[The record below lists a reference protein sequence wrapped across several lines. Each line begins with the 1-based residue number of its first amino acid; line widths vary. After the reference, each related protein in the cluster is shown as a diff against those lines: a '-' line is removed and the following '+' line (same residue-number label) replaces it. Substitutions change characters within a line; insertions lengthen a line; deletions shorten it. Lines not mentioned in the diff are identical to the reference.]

1 MLMFKLQLFR
11 RSVIASVLLTLLG
24 GHYSTAWAGEESV
37 EFNTD
42 VLDVQDRSHIDL
54 SQFARAGYLMP
65 GTYSL
70 AIQINKSVLPEQ
82 QVQFIAPDNDPEGS
96 EACLTADIV
105 GRLGLTTKSSQ
116 QLSWW
121 HNGECLDPKSLP
133 GMTVRGDLGN
143 GALFI
148 SLPQAYLD
156 YVSDNWDPPSRW
168 DNGVAGMMFDY
179 NINGQATRQKTSGAE
194 SDNKTVSGNGT
205 AGLNISAWRLRADW
219 QGQMEQQSGNTSRNS
234 QSLNWN
240 RFYLYRAVPSMRA
253 KMTLGEDYLASDMFD
268 SFRFTGASLV
278 SSDSML
284 PPNLRGYAPEVTG
297 VAKTNAKV
305 TVSQQ
310 GRVLY
315 ETTVAAGPFRIQDLN
330 NAVVGTLDVKVTE
343 QDGSVQTY
351 QMNTS
356 NVPYLTRP
364 GMVRYKVAAGQPS
377 DFDHHV
383 NGPVFGTGE
392 FSWGV
397 NNGWSLYGGALAA
410 GDYNAAALGIGR
422 DLLVLGALSFDVT
435 QSRATLPD
443 EGTKQGGSYRV
454 SYSKRF
460 DSTDSQVTFAGYRF
474 SEREFMSMSQYLDA
488 RYHDNDSGGSG
499 KEMYT
504 ISFNQQIRPLNMSV
518 YLNYSRQTYWDQ
530 PTSTSYNLSM
540 SRYFDLGRFK
550 NISLNLSAFRTQSTD
565 SEDKGMYV
573 SLSLPWGES
582 GSLSYDSQ
590 IGQAGV
596 GHSLSY
602 SDKINEN
609 NDYHL
614 SVSSDQNG
622 ATGGSGYLT
631 HEGDIAEVT
640 ATAAQQSN
648 QYSSMGLSIR
658 GGMTA
663 TAHGAALHRMSVP
676 GGTRMMVDTAGVSDV
691 PVKGAGNN
699 TRSNMFGKA
708 VVGDVSSYYRNSVNI
723 DMDALGD
730 DVDANRSVVEGTLTE
745 GAIGYRKFGIIA
757 GKKAMATVHLA
768 DGTVPP
774 FGATVINQDKEQ
786 TGLIG
791 EDGEVWLT
799 GIKPGE
805 VMGVS
810 WEGAEQCA
818 ITLPTPLPV
827 DLESQKMLLPC
838 VSAGSH

>member
-1 MLMFKLQLFR
+1 MLMCKVQLFR
-11 RSVIASVLLTLLG
+11 QSVIASLLMSLLG
-24 GHYSTAWAGEESV
+24 GHYRVVWAGEANIQ
-37 EFNTD
+37 FNTD
-42 VLDVQDRSHIDL
+42 VLDVQDRTHIDL
-54 SQFARAGYLMP
+54 SQFSRAGYVMP
-65 GTYSL
+65 GTYTL
-70 AIQINKSVLPEQ
+70 AIQINRSALPEQ
-82 QVQFIAPDNDPEGS
+82 SVQFIAPEDDAQGS
-96 EACLTADIV
+96 EPCLTADIV
-105 GRLGLTTKSSQ
+105 TRLGLTTKASKE
-116 QLSWW
+116 LSWW
-121 HNGECLDPKSLP
+121 HNGECLDTKSLP

-143 GALFI
+143 SALLI

-168 DNGVAGMMFDY
+168 DNGVPGMMFDY
-179 NINGQATRQKTSGAE
+179 NINGQATRQKTAGEEHDS
-194 SDNKTVSGNGT
+194 KTISGNGT
-205 AGLNISAWRLRADW
+205 TGLNMGPWRLRTDW
-219 QGQMEQQSGNTSRNS
+219 QGQKQQSDNTSRNT
-234 QSLNWN
+234 LDWN
-240 RFYLYRAVPSMRA
+240 RVYLYRALPSIRA
-253 KMTLGEDYLASDMFD
+253 KMTLGEDYLTSDMFD
-268 SFRFTGASLV
+268 SFRFTGTSLV
-278 SSDSML
+278 SSDNML

-297 VAKTNAKV
+297 MAKTNAKV

-315 ETTVAAGPFRIQDLN
+315 ETTVAAGPFRIQGLN
-330 NAVVGTLDVKVTE
+330 NAVAGTLDVKVTE
-343 QDGSVQTY
+343 QDGSIQTY

-364 GMVRYKVAAGQPS
+364 GMVRYKIAAGRPS

-410 GDYNAAALGIGR
+410 GDYNAIALGIGR

-435 QSRATLPD
+435 QSHARLPY

-504 ISFNQQIRPLNMSV
+504 ISFNQQINPLNMSV

-530 PTSTSYNLSM
+530 PTSTSYNLSI
-540 SRYFDLGRFK
+540 SRYFDIGRFK
-550 NISLNLSAFRTQSTD
+550 NVSLNLSAFRTQSKD
-565 SEDKGMYV
+565 SEDKGVYV
-573 SLSLPWGES
+573 SMSLPWGDS

-596 GHSLSY
+596 GHSFSY
-602 SDKINEN
+602 SDRINEN
-609 NDYHL
+609 NDYHIT
-614 SVSSDQNG
+614 VSRDQEG

-663 TAHGAALHRMSVP
+663 TAQGAALHRMSVP
-676 GGTRMMVDTAGVSDV
+676 GGTRMMVDTAGISNV
-691 PVKGAGNN
+691 PVKGAGAN

-723 DMDALGD
+723 DMNALGD
-730 DVDANRSVVEGTLTE
+730 DVDANRSVMEGTLTE

-757 GKKAMATVHLA
+757 GKKAMAIIRLA

-805 VMGVS
+805 VMGVN
-810 WEGAEQCA
+810 WEGANKCS

-838 VSAGSH
+838 IVAGSH

>member
-1 MLMFKLQLFR
+1 MLTYKEPLFR
-11 RSVIASVLLTLLG
+11 KSVMASVLLTVLM
-24 GHYSTAWAGEESV
+24 GHIRPVWAGEDNV
-37 EFNTD
+37 QFNTD
-42 VLDVQDRSHIDL
+42 VLDVQDRNHIDL
-54 SQFARAGYLMP
+54 SQFSRAGYVMP
-65 GTYSL
+65 GTYTL
-70 AIQINKSVLPEQ
+70 VLQINKSSLPEQ
-82 QVQFIAPDNDPEGS
+82 PVQFIAPENDPEGS
-96 EACLTADIV
+96 EACLTADMV
-105 GRLGLTTKSSQ
+105 NHLGLTTAASKK
-116 QLSWW
+116 LSWW
-121 HNGECLDPKSLP
+121 HNGECLDPASLP
-133 GMTVRGDLGN
+133 GMSLRGDLGN

-148 SLPQAYLD
+148 NLPQAYLE
-156 YVSDNWDPPSRW
+156 YVADNWDPPSRW
-168 DNGVAGMMFDY
+168 DDGIAGLMFDY
-179 NINGQATRQKTSGAE
+179 NLNGQAIRQKVASEE
-194 SDNKTVSGNGT
+194 SDDRTLSGNGT
-205 AGLNISAWRLRADW
+205 TGVNMGAWRLRADW
-219 QGQMEQQSGNTSRNS
+219 QGRMEQQSGSQSRNTRTFD
-234 QSLNWN
+234 WN
-240 RFYLYRAVPSMRA
+240 RVYLFRAVPSLRA
-253 KMTLGEDYLASDMFD
+253 KMTLGEDYLTSDMFD

-310 GRVLY
+310 GRVIY

-330 NAVVGTLDVKVTE
+330 NAIAGTLDVKVTE

-364 GMVRYKVAAGQPS
+364 GMVRYKIAAGQPS
-377 DFDHHV
+377 DFDHHA

-392 FSWGV
+392 FSWGI

-422 DLLVLGALSFDVT
+422 DLLMLGALSFDVT
-435 QSRATLPD
+435 QSRAVLPG
-443 EGTKQGGSYRV
+443 EETKQGGSYRV

-474 SEREFMSMSQYLDA
+474 SERNFMSMSQYLDA
-488 RYHDNDSGGSG
+488 RYQDNDSGGSG

-504 ISFNQQIRPLNMSV
+504 ISFNQQIRPLNMSM

-530 PTSTSYNLSM
+530 PTSTTYNLSV
-540 SRYFDLGRFK
+540 SRYFDIGRFK
-550 NISLNLSAFRTQSTD
+550 NISLNLSAFRTESTGSD
-565 SEDKGMYV
+565 DEGMYV
-573 SLSLPWGES
+573 SLSLPWGDS
-582 GSLSYDSQ
+582 GSMSYDSQ
-590 IGQAGV
+590 IGQEGV

-648 QYSSMGLSIR
+648 QYSSLGLTVR

-663 TAHGAALHRMSVP
+663 TTHGAAMHRMNVP

-691 PVKGAGNN
+691 PIRGGGYIA
-699 TRSNMFGKA
+699 RSNMFGKA

-730 DVDANRSVVEGTLTE
+730 DVDANRSVVQGTLTE

-757 GKKAMATVHLA
+757 GLKAMATVHLA
-768 DGTVPP
+768 DGSVPP

-791 EDGEVWLT
+791 EDGDVWLT

-805 VMGVS
+805 VMGVK
-810 WEGAEQCA
+810 WEGTEQCA
-818 ITLPTPLPV
+818 VTLPSPLPK
-827 DLESQKMLLPC
+827 DLDSQKMLLPC
-838 VSAGSH
+838 QVAGSH